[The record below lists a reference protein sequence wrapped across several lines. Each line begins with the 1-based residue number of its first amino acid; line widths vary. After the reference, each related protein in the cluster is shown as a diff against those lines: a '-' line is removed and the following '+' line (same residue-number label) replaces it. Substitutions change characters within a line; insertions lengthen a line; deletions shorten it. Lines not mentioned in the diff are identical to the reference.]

1 MSQCDITP
9 ISAFQSTNLSNKITS
24 FNRLSERI
32 LRSLGYPFINVEVHR
47 DQLYENISIACEMF
61 TKFAGYTREYI
72 LFNSSL
78 YERDIGIRL
87 DTLVTLKGSSAL
99 DQARGKTSNSQFTNY
114 VPQQTLVYIA
124 NSDIPGKY
132 FAGSTTL
139 SAALSAG
146 VFVNEIF
153 DETTYNNIISS
164 TGDVLIT
171 GAGDLSANGVY
182 TLSAGG
188 TYIDRVYANSNGY
201 IINQSFILSN
211 TLAPLYENNSN
222 NNLYPWSISDWTVDE
237 GQEPAPTS
245 SQISFS
251 SKFTPSYKR
260 EITQLGSIVSS
271 TKYNNSFDYD
281 VMDYRKVIA
290 ITDFEQGST
299 TGINTLFT
307 IEQTLAQQTYFSYAM
322 GNYGFDLISW
332 YVLKD
337 WLNNRE
343 KLLAIKPSYDFN
355 DRTQLMRIYPQ
366 PKAGES
372 TSQYYGVI
380 SCYVEKPLRDVI
392 QEQWVYQYSLALTKI
407 VLARVRGKYQGTTL
421 FGGGSVNADML
432 SEGLAEKEKLEQQLY
447 EGATPGLG
455 DNEPPLF
462 FVG

>member
-1 MSQCDITP
+1 
-9 ISAFQSTNLSNKITS
+9 
-24 FNRLSERI
+24 
-32 LRSLGYPFINVEVHR
+32 
-47 DQLYENISIACEMF
+47 MF

-72 LFNSSL
+72 LFNSNL
-78 YERDIGIRL
+78 YERDVGIRL
-87 DTLVTLKGSSAL
+87 DSLVTLNGTSVL
-99 DQARGKTSNSQFTNY
+99 DQTKGKTSNPQYTNY
-114 VPQQTLVYIA
+114 VTQQTVAYVVNTA
-124 NSDIPGKY
+124 TNSGY
-132 FAGSTTL
+132 FNTSTSL

-146 VFVNEIF
+146 LFVNEIF
-153 DETTYNNIISS
+153 DTTIYSQITAFNSS
-164 TGDVLIT
+164 
-171 GAGDLSANGVY
+171 LSANF
-182 TLSAGG
+182 T
-188 TYIDRVYANSNGY
+188 
-201 IINQSFILSN
+201 Q
-211 TLAPLYENNSN
+211 
-222 NNLYPWSISDWTVDE
+222 
-237 GQEPAPTS
+237 TS
-245 SQISFS
+245 Q
-251 SKFTPSYKR
+251 R
-260 EITQLGSIVSS
+260 QITQLGSPVSS

-392 QEQWVYQYSLALTKI
+392 QEQWIYQYSLALTKI

-432 SEGLAEKEKLEQQLY
+432 SEGLAEKEKLEEKLY
-447 EGATPGLG
+447 TGATPGLG

>member
-72 LFNSSL
+72 LFNSNL
-78 YERDIGIRL
+78 YEKDVGIRL
-87 DTLVTLKGSSAL
+87 DSLVTLNDASVL
-99 DQARGKTSNSQFTNY
+99 DQTKGKTSNPQYTNY
-114 VPQQTLVYIA
+114 VPQQTVAYVVNTA
-124 NSDIPGKY
+124 TNSGY
-132 FAGSTTL
+132 FNTSTSL
-139 SAALSAG
+139 SAALSG
-146 VFVNEIF
+146 GLFVNEIF
-153 DETTYNNIISS
+153 DTTIYSQITAFNSS
-164 TGDVLIT
+164 
-171 GAGDLSANGVY
+171 LSANF
-182 TLSAGG
+182 T
-188 TYIDRVYANSNGY
+188 
-201 IINQSFILSN
+201 Q
-211 TLAPLYENNSN
+211 
-222 NNLYPWSISDWTVDE
+222 
-237 GQEPAPTS
+237 TS
-245 SQISFS
+245 Q
-251 SKFTPSYKR
+251 R
-260 EITQLGSIVSS
+260 QITQLGTPVSS

-355 DRTQLMRIYPQ
+355 ERTQLMRIYPQ

-432 SEGLAEKEKLEQQLY
+432 SEGLAEKEKLEEQLY
-447 EGATPGLG
+447 TGATPGLG